1 MRNAELLILMVISV
15 FLFVEDYT
23 IDLLLFMIEN
33 LQKGISNICV
43 DLSKRILK
51 NNLFLSIK

>member
-1 MRNAELLILMVISV
+1 MILMVISV